1 MRTNNKRGAP
11 TGGRFPTN
19 SQKVLSKKRG
29 VVCWSV
35 RRHVGRTD
43 PIRDP
48 AIKTMM
54 DRCVSRSDPAIGA
67 YDVSGGGGLC
77 PGNNRPEAERCPRCT
92 SSRTAYNT
100 YTSIDESS
108 IMWTCATSTTARKG
122 PIARASPSSAPWP
135 PGLRRSGRLYV
146 SPCGASTSTSSA
158 AIFVITQTRILWC
171 AIIPSPVGKVILA
184 RSTRDTGTVT
194 G

>member
-48 AIKTMM
+48 AIKTMI
-54 DRCVSRSDPAIGA
+54 DRCGSRSDPAIGA

-77 PGNNRPEAERCPRCT
+77 PENNRPEAERCPRCT
-92 SSRTAYNT
+92 SSRTRIQH
-100 YTSIDESS
+100 YTSIDES
-108 IMWTCATSTTARKG
+108 CGHVLQVRNAARKG

-158 AIFVITQTRILWC
+158 AIFVITQTRILWI
-171 AIIPSPVGKVILA
+171 AIILSPVGKVILA

>member
-1 MRTNNKRGAP
+1 MFVAT
-11 TGGRFPTN
+11 
-19 SQKVLSKKRG
+19 SL
-29 VVCWSV
+29 
-35 RRHVGRTD
+35 VGRTD

-54 DRCVSRSDPAIGA
+54 DRCGSRSDPAIGA

-92 SSRTAYNT
+92 SSRTAYITRTHQLTNHVDMC
-100 YTSIDESS
+100 YKYNSSEGSNSTSEPLKRALAPR
-108 IMWTCATSTTARKG
+108 ATAVR
-122 PIARASPSSAPWP
+122 PVICFP
-135 PGLRRSGRLYV
+135 LRREHEHEQRSHLRHHTDQNSLDRNYTLA
-146 SPCGASTSTSSA
+146 CGQSDP
-158 AIFVITQTRILWC
+158 F
-171 AIIPSPVGKVILA
+171 A